1 MHPLDGPRIKVERAK
16 RQIVALNDSVQ
27 GLFERYPY
35 EIFKAE
41 FNREAGYYNVRAR
54 DGPSSLPDEWGVII
68 GEIAHDLRSAL
79 DGLTWQLALS
89 GPDDP
94 FSHTRFPICLDSDD
108 TKKIGDRY
116 YPSFKACQDKRRG
129 CLQSVSSDFWARIE
143 SFQPYERGNGD
154 LHSPLVL
161 LNELNNTDKHR
172 LITLLVVTPEGWHIK
187 GPTGSGSRI
196 KAGVPLHTNAKIGQL
211 HQLPPNGVRV
221 VDLDDPFT
229 DDGRIKTRVEHE
241 VQVDIGITPG
251 IRFGGGCDAVKRL
264 PVILTLT
271 RMADQVN
278 TIVESFASEFRK

>member
-1 MHPLDGPRIKVERAK
+1 MHRLDGPRIKVKWAK
-16 RQIVALNDSVQ
+16 SQIVTLNDSVQ

-35 EIFKAE
+35 DIFKAE
-41 FNREAGYYNVRAR
+41 LNRKTGYYDVRAR
-54 DGPSSLPDEWGVII
+54 GGPSTLPDEWGVII

-94 FSHTRFPICLDSDD
+94 FFRTSFPICLDRDD
-108 TKKIGDRY
+108 SKKIGDRP
-116 YPSFKACQDKRRG
+116 YPSFKACQSKKGG
-129 CLQSVSSDFWARIE
+129 CLQSVPSNFWARIE
-143 SFQPYERGNGD
+143 SFQPYEGGNGD

-172 LITLLVVTPEGWHIK
+172 LITVLVVTPVGWHIM
-187 GPTGSGSRI
+187 GPTGTGSRI

-211 HQLPPNGVRV
+211 HQLPPNGIRV
-221 VDLDDPFT
+221 VDLDNPFT
-229 DDGRIKTRVEHE
+229 DDGRIRTRVEHE
-241 VQVDIGITPG
+241 VQADIGITPG

-264 PVILTLT
+264 PVIPTLA

-278 TIVESFASEFRK
+278 TIVESFASQFRK